1 MLKKF
6 SLLMMALSLIGCST
20 TSVSTKSGA
29 ETSSTDISEINFGG
43 SSNFRVGVLLPLS
56 GDAARYGQGLKN
68 ATMLALEDTKNPNL
82 ILQYY
87 DTKSTPEG
95 ARTAI
100 TNALNQKAQMIIG
113 PLKSTSLRAISDEAV
128 SRQVPVIAF
137 STSEEVLK
145 PNIYTLGLLVDEQV
159 NRIISYAAGK
169 GRSRLALLLPDNA
182 TGIAVAK
189 AAVKSAQQNQV
200 RITRIGFYQPNTTDF
215 SDILKK
221 MTDFN
226 MRSGR
231 MDQMKKTLQAQA
243 EQGDEN
249 SQKALRRVSTHDTL
263 GEVDFDMVL
272 IPETGAK
279 LKSAISMFG
288 YYDVFSP
295 DVKFLGTS
303 IWENTRLNNESTIIG
318 SWYPAL
324 SRNHSN
330 YFANK
335 YAFVFGEKPQT
346 LYSLAYDAVALSNAL
361 ARQNGSDLTGII
373 TNSDGYVGI
382 NGMFRLFEN
391 GYNQHSMDI
400 IEVRKT
406 GDVVIDEA
414 PKRFSDEDYGSKL
427 NDVYIT
433 NDYQAPLIFGKDAT
447 VAQTLIYGQPLSYE
461 NQPNIYFSGEEEQ
474 ASIRKSLQKMNV
486 EVTAN

>member
-1 MLKKF
+1 M
-6 SLLMMALSLIGCST
+6 
-20 TSVSTKSGA
+20 
-29 ETSSTDISEINFGG
+29 
-43 SSNFRVGVLLPLS
+43 
-56 GDAARYGQGLKN
+56 
-68 ATMLALEDTKNPNL
+68 
-82 ILQYY
+82 
-87 DTKSTPEG
+87 
-95 ARTAI
+95 
-100 TNALNQKAQMIIG
+100 
-113 PLKSTSLRAISDEAV
+113 
-128 SRQVPVIAF
+128 
-137 STSEEVLK
+137 
-145 PNIYTLGLLVDEQV
+145 VDEQV

-318 SWYPAL
+318 SWYP

-373 TNSDGYVGI
+373 TNPDGYVGI

-447 VAQTLIYGQPLSYE
+447 VAQTLISGQPLSYE